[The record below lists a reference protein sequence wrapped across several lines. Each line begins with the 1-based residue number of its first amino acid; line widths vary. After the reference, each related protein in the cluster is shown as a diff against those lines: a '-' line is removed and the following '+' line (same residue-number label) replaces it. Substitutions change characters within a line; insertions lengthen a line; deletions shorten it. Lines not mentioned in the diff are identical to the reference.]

1 MSHLVDLEAER
12 DRALQADQS
21 PTPEVTQRPTAET
34 ASAGGAGAQ
43 LLRLRA
49 RSREADGALPLRSL
63 SVTITCGTFYK
74 PFSSRLK
81 KRLAALALAVPAR
94 GYRAKRR
101 LDTTARP
108 R

>member
-1 MSHLVDLEAER
+1 MRILSAVVQIPALSMFDLRKDLALRHTVASQLVGHDH
-12 DRALQADQS
+12 
-21 PTPEVTQRPTAET
+21 
-34 ASAGGAGAQ
+34 
-43 LLRLRA
+43 
-49 RSREADGALPLRSL
+49 SRRI
-63 SVTITCGTFYK
+63 V